1 MTKPN
6 AKARAQRKYEAQY
19 RDPIQV
25 KAGESVEVEVD
36 REDAAYPGWLW
47 CRARDGRQGWMPVE
61 LLSRQRPFA
70 IVLEGYSAKELTVQP
85 GDELGSKRSATVGLW
100 SEMLRVNSDGSRN
113 PTFRRELPA
122 CFLLPICGNP
132 GSNRTP
138 ALRMLNS
145 AYRSIAGMA
154 AARAT
159 LSRGGTSLPIAE
171 EPRK

>member
-70 IVLEGYSAKELTVQP
+70 IVLEDYSAKELTVQP
-85 GDELGSKRSATVGLW
+85 GDELEIEKVRHGWALV
-100 SEMLRVNSDGSRN
+100 RN
-113 PTFRRELPA
+113 AQGELGWIPQSH
-122 CFLLPICGNP
+122 IQ
-132 GSNRTP
+132 T
-138 ALRMLNS
+138 
-145 AYRSIAGMA
+145 
-154 AARAT
+154 
-159 LSRGGTSLPIAE
+159 
-171 EPRK
+171 